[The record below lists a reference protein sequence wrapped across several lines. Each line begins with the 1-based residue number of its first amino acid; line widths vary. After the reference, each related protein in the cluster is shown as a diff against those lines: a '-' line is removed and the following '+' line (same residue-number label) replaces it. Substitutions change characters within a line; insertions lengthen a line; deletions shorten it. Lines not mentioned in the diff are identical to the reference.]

1 MELFILDLNSFFLLV
16 RELII
21 IKIFNGFGVNI
32 AIVDILL
39 QFGFVLLS
47 FLDSHHIL
55 TLDVEWVL
63 AV

>member
-16 RELII
+16 RKLII

-32 AIVDILL
+32 AIVDILF
-39 QFGFVLLS
+39 QFGFILLS
-47 FLDSHHIL
+47 FLYSHHIL